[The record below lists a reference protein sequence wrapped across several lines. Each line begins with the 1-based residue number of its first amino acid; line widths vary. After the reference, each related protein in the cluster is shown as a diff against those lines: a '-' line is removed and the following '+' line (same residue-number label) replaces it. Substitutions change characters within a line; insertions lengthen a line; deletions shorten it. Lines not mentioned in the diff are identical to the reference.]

1 MTQIT
6 TEQAKKAT
14 IELAKDMNGIES
26 PIKKSPDFTKVTAF
40 GKKYGKKAE
49 SVVKSTPGAVI
60 FGRTV
65 EIGQMPDSNI
75 KSRGYTK
82 DVDIFVPN
90 QVKFVKRAK
99 KTLGKEYRV
108 TKRESGNYLIE
119 RNDGKD
125 AFDVHTKPDTYTKS
139 QKTEGYV
146 NALPSSTSDIL
157 KKSGISQEKLYVQA
171 KRKAVATLGNS
182 NDYTPRYKKN
192 QTRKIQYGPSSHRI
206 KDPYDLIRYGQYFAT
221 VKTKQLQSQ
230 PSSKKSRELAKIHR
244 IQTNVNTIKQYFSQP
259 KVYNKY
265 EEGSSF
271 GKKFKSFKATKPT
284 HNKPKPIQRKRSHA
298 EKFSRNLL
306 GW

>member
-1 MTQIT
+1 MTKIT
-6 TEQAKKAT
+6 VEQAKKAT
-14 IELAKDMNGIES
+14 IELAKDMDGIES
-26 PIKKSPDFTKVTAF
+26 PIKKAPDFTKVTAF

-49 SVVKSTPGAVI
+49 QIVKSTPGAVI

-82 DVDIFVPN
+82 DIDIFVTN
-90 QVKFVKRAK
+90 QKTFVKKAT
-99 KTLGKEYRV
+99 KTLGKEYRA

-119 RNDGKD
+119 RKDGKD
-125 AFDVHTKPDTYTKS
+125 AFDVHTKPDSYTKN

-157 KKSGISQEKLYVQA
+157 KRSGISQEKLYVQA

-221 VKTKQLQSQ
+221 VKTKQLQKQ
-230 PSSKKSRELAKIHR
+230 PQSKKSYELAKIRR
-244 IQTNVNTIKQYFSQP
+244 IQTNVNTIKQYFSQQ
-259 KVYNKY
+259 KVYKKY
-265 EEGSSF
+265 EEGSTF
-271 GKKFKSFKATKPT
+271 GKKFKSFKTTPQKPT
-284 HNKPKPIQRKRSHA
+284 KRKRSHA
-298 EKFSRNLL
+298 EKFSQSLL